1 VIDRR
6 DRLGGV
12 PEALRYLGEG
22 QAKGKLVA
30 IIKQLLAGRRGG
42 LGIGHDRLSNCSAG
56 DTCQKNETCGGPAPG
71 RRIARSKGTW
81 RSAQPSS
88 PLACL

>member
-22 QAKGKLVA
+22 QARGKLVA
-30 IIKQLLAGRRGG
+30 IIK
-42 LGIGHDRLSNCSAG
+42 
-56 DTCQKNETCGGPAPG
+56 
-71 RRIARSKGTW
+71 
-81 RSAQPSS
+81 
-88 PLACL
+88 